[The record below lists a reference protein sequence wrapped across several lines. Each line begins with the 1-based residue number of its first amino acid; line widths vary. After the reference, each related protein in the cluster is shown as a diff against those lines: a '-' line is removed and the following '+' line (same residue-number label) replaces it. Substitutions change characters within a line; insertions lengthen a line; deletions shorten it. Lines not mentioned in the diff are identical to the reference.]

1 LIDFPKDVGIEQF
14 DYQPVDPGTV
24 NLPGYEAN
32 FDIDKNSLKNALHL
46 LKQSEKPLLYVGGG
60 AIASDAHEEI
70 NQLAEKFQIPVTTTL
85 MGKGIFDESHPLSL
99 GMLGMHGTAYSNF
112 AVSECDLLIAV
123 GARFDD
129 RVASQGKLFAHT
141 AKVVQIDI
149 DPAEMNKTRRVDVA
163 IAGDVGQIL
172 RELLQEVTENDL
184 NFEQTRTWRE
194 HLQQLKAEYPLD
206 QPHPSASLSPQ
217 EVIIEV
223 YNQCPNAYFTTDVG
237 QHQMWAAQ
245 FINNKPRH
253 WMSSGGLGTM
263 GYGVPAA
270 VGVKVAFP
278 DHPVIC
284 ITGDG
289 SFQMNM
295 QELGTIANHDLA
307 VKIVILNNGWLGM
320 VRQWQHLFYG
330 DRYEATNLE
339 KGSPQFAKL
348 ADVYGIKGILV
359 QNREEL
365 SSAIAEMLSH
375 NGPVIL
381 EVRITKDEDCYP
393 MIAPGQ
399 ANTNMIGL
407 HHQE

>member
-1 LIDFPKDVGIEQF
+1 
-14 DYQPVDPGTV
+14 
-24 NLPGYEAN
+24 LPGYQAS
-32 FDIDKNSLKNALHL
+32 FDIDHNSLKNALHL
-46 LKQSEKPLLYVGGG
+46 LKNSEKPLLYVGGG
-60 AIASDAHEEI
+60 AIASDAHGEI
-70 NQLAEKFQIPVTTTL
+70 KQLAEKFQIPVTTTL
-85 MGKGIFDESHPLSL
+85 MGKGIFDESDPLSL
-99 GMLGMHGTAYSNF
+99 GMLGMHGTAYANF

-163 IAGDVGQIL
+163 IAGDVRQIL

-245 FINNKPRH
+245 FINNQPRH

-278 DHPVIC
+278 EHPVIC

-295 QELGTIANHDLA
+295 QELGTIANYDLG

-381 EVRITKDEDCYP
+381 EVRVTKDEDCYP

-399 ANTNMIGL
+399 ANTNMMGL